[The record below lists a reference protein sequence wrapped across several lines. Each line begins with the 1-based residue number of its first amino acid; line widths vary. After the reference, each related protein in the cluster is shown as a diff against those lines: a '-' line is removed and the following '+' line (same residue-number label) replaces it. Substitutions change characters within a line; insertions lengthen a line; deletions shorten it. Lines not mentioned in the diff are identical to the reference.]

1 MQGYSNNDDNK
12 EIVMKRIAL
21 LLIAIAA
28 AGCASVGPER
38 TDNPR
43 VTPTSLTGVTS
54 TRGTNVYEKIAPPAP
69 ANH

>member
-1 MQGYSNNDDNK
+1 
-12 EIVMKRIAL
+12 MKRIVF
-21 LLIAIAA
+21 LLIAIAT

-43 VTPTSLTGVTS
+43 VTPTSMTGVTS
-54 TRGTNVYEKIAPPAP
+54 SRGTNVYEKIPAPAP

>member
-1 MQGYSNNDDNK
+1 
-12 EIVMKRIAL
+12 MKRIVL
-21 LLIAIAA
+21 LLIAIAT

-38 TDNPR
+38 TDNPH

-54 TRGTNVYEKIAPPAP
+54 SRGTNVYEKIPAPAP